1 MGIPVQYDEFGQP
14 ISPRFVEATAAK
26 ESEGSF
32 AVTSRVRA
40 WLSEW
45 REGFVAFS
53 EEMGCEPDVMLLVVA
68 GLISQDVQIVADAM
82 ERNTRW
88 VHPRVKR
95 LQEMGMWVGEDKLG
109 RRFDVW
115 YAAMADNPNAEIGP
129 ELYLPVVLD
138 ILEIDGLIES
148 RQGEDGEIRYY
159 PKNEAVRAA
168 IIHGALDTER

>member
-14 ISPRFVEATAAK
+14 VSPRFTDTADC
-26 ESEGSF
+26 EGTF

-45 REGFVAFS
+45 REGFAAFS
-53 EEMGCEPDVMLLVVA
+53 EEMGCEPDVMLLVMA
-68 GLISQDVQIVADAM
+68 GLFSQDVQIVADAM

-88 VHPRVKR
+88 VGPRVKR
-95 LQEMGMWVGEDKLG
+95 LREMGMWMGEDDLG
-109 RRFDVW
+109 PRFDVW
-115 YAAMADNPNAEIGP
+115 YAAMDDNPNGEIGP
-129 ELYLPVVLD
+129 ELYIPVVLD

-159 PKNEAVRAA
+159 AKDVVGRAA
-168 IIHGALDTER
+168 RVVV